1 MEATNKNSLIVRMIQ
16 LDTPNPAKWPISP
29 PFVFLLGI
37 RTYAQYEW
45 LWNQIPPTPSQGTH
59 DCFIF
64 TIKTKAVCRCC
75 PGVGCHHI
83 TTQSKWTTDLSY
95 LASSSFPHS
104 ITTPPKQ
111 NLLAA
116 FVLIKTNKEATEK
129 KTNRCFFHLLKWYST
144 RTNQTHLWWFHFILF
159 IALTLLFSFLL

>member
-1 MEATNKNSLIVRMIQ
+1 MKSDSPNPIAGDPRLFHFHNKNKSRLPFAVAALGWGATDIRNPPPRSPVRARSP
-16 LDTPNPAKWPISP
+16 LHFNKPFPPI
-29 PFVFLLGI
+29 
-37 RTYAQYEW
+37 
-45 LWNQIPPTPSQGTH
+45 
-59 DCFIF
+59 
-64 TIKTKAVCRCC
+64 TIY
-75 PGVGCHHI
+75 HI

-144 RTNQTHLWWFHFILF
+144 RTNQTHL
-159 IALTLLFSFLL
+159 

>member
-1 MEATNKNSLIVRMIQ
+1 MVMKSDSPNPIAGDPRLFHFHNKNKSRLPLLPWGGVPQTLEIAPPPGSPVRARSPLQ
-16 LDTPNPAKWPISP
+16 FNKPFPPI
-29 PFVFLLGI
+29 
-37 RTYAQYEW
+37 
-45 LWNQIPPTPSQGTH
+45 
-59 DCFIF
+59 
-64 TIKTKAVCRCC
+64 TIY
-75 PGVGCHHI
+75 HI

-144 RTNQTHLWWFHFILF
+144 RTNQTHL
-159 IALTLLFSFLL
+159 